1 MISKIIHQT
10 WKTKNIRL
18 YSDGIT
24 GVISQDSWRR
34 HFPNYQY
41 KLWTDSDI
49 LKLIKEKYKFTLEAY
64 QGLNK
69 QIKRADLA
77 RYIILF
83 DQGGIYSDL
92 DFISRQPFSEKLIDE
107 YDFIGYKAY
116 RGYFNTQRQ
125 IYETMDR
132 GTPNAWVLGQAFF
145 GCRKGYAPLMKTIES
160 IVSNY
165 KSCEHPLLHTGP
177 EKFHQVMT
185 NERVLCDEKTYIFSL
200 KEMGNNEGWY
210 GYHLRRHN
218 WEVETKGWLS
228 KAFKVTKSYFLQYKK
243 KMLNKS

>member
-10 WKTKNIRL
+10 WKTKNIRT

-34 HFPNYQY
+34 NFPNYQY

-64 QGLNK
+64 KGLNE

-83 DQGGIYSDL
+83 DQGGFYSDL

-116 RGYFNTQRQ
+116 RGNRNSERQ

-145 GCRKGYAPLMKTIES
+145 GCRKGYAPLMRTIEN
-160 IVSNY
+160 IVSNF

-177 EKFHQVMT
+177 EKFHQIMM
-185 NERVLCDEKTYIFSL
+185 NERVLCDEKTYIFTFE
-200 KEMGNNEGWY
+200 EMGNDEGLY
-210 GYHLRRHN
+210 GYHLRKHY
-218 WEVETKGWLS
+218 WDMEAESWLS
-228 KAFKVTKSYFLQYKK
+228 KLFRVARTYLTETK
-243 KMLNKS
+243 